1 MNTIR
6 QSVAG
11 SLLAVLWLWS
21 AIRLV
26 GLRCAA
32 VTIGLP
38 LCSSAC
44 LLGLRFVLMAFGLSA

>member
-1 MNTIR
+1 
-6 QSVAG
+6 VAG